1 MIHYVPFLFGTTGSV
16 CHTSRLKPYRK
27 IFFSRGCGN
36 LLIINLRMF
45 LGFFSSQ
52 LWSCIFK
59 QQHIVQ
65 KGELVKTWC
74 FLLALF
80 TLGSQENEKKRPYL
94 YPLLVF
100 ILLRCCFCT
109 LITCSLSFHPHILFS
124 ASSHCSLSEKK
135 VLHWYSLPH
144 LNTLHPLSLSLPP
157 LSQVC
162 CVSSTSSCGGPDPA
176 SSTPHHLTSLGR
188 PTTAARPLT
197 PSRSA

>member
-1 MIHYVPFLFGTTGSV
+1 MWQPFDYQLENVF
-16 CHTSRLKPYRK
+16 
-27 IFFSRGCGN
+27 
-36 LLIINLRMF
+36 
-45 LGFFSSQ
+45 GFFFLSTMELHFQTAAHRPEGGTRQDLVLSSGFVYSGQ
-52 LWSCIFK
+52 PGKW
-59 QQHIVQ
+59 
-65 KGELVKTWC
+65 
-74 FLLALF
+74 
-80 TLGSQENEKKRPYL
+80 KKRPYL

-162 CVSSTSSCGGPDPA
+162 CISSTSSCGGPDPA